1 MEHVRQSQAFF
12 ALAGLSKAKLQPEMM
27 SGCYQLSVLAQA
39 FCSKLR

>member
-1 MEHVRQSQAFF
+1 MEHVRQSQAF